1 MSCERFRA
9 AITAHAAGAEIDG
22 AAARHL
28 DACAACRQRFAT
40 QQQFLAELDGEL
52 QRSLSV
58 SASPEF
64 AARVTRATQG
74 GVTRAARRPWVP
86 TAAWAGLAMAA
97 AIVLAV
103 WVGRVALNEGTQA
116 AFRLKPEATKSQ
128 GAEAT
133 RSQGAEATRSRG
145 AEATTTGNERAEA
158 RVPTS
163 AAAPSPSRHGASAF
177 RRKSAAPAPLD
188 PPVIVEPTQLR
199 AIARLRELVV
209 AGRLKEDMLPPVRT
223 PEAALAEL
231 AIAPLEVAEIRVGD
245 VEIVNRPPAAPDER
259 Q

>member
-103 WVGRVALNEGTQA
+103 WVGRVALNEGTQP

-133 RSQGAEATRSRG
+133 RSQG

-163 AAAPSPSRHGASAF
+163 AAAPSPSRHVASGF
-177 RRKSAAPAPLD
+177 SRKDPAARAPAPLD

-209 AGRLKEDMLPPVRT
+209 AGRLKEDMLPPVWT